1 MKLQKMNDHI
11 LPSSEMSKTNKPTE
25 FKCSFFYFEWLL
37 DRICDKSHPKERYR
51 SLLENLWIREYYP
64 IIFLDQNRVSDGLTL
79 RSEFNSLKRIP
90 TVNKLSPDEL
100 SQPCT
105 VLETLIALSIRIER
119 DILTDDIGDRTSVWF
134 WTMMENM
141 ELDIMD
147 ERRYDEYYVNTV
159 VDKFLNR
166 HYGPNGEGGPFY
178 IPYSMKDL
186 REVEL
191 WMQAMWYI
199 TANLT

>member
-1 MKLQKMNDHI
+1 MRDHI
-11 LPSSEMSKTNKPTE
+11 LPSLEMPRNSKKSEYSY
-25 FKCSFFYFEWLL
+25 SFLYFEWLL
-37 DRICDKSHPKERYR
+37 DKICDKSHPKDKFR
-51 SLLENLWIREYYP
+51 SLLENLWTREYYP
-64 IIFLDQNRVSDGLTL
+64 IIFLDKNRVSDGLTL
-79 RSEFNSLKRIP
+79 RTEFNNLKRVPIG
-90 TVNKLSPDEL
+90 NKLSPDEL

-105 VLETLIALSIRIER
+105 VLEALTALCIRIER
-119 DILTDDIGDRTSVWF
+119 DILCDDIGDRTSVWF
-134 WTMMENM
+134 WTIMENM
-141 ELDIMD
+141 ELDVMD

-159 VDKFLNR
+159 IDKFLNR

>member
-1 MKLQKMNDHI
+1 MRDLIQ
-11 LPSSEMSKTNKPTE
+11 PSLVMVRNKPKSE
-25 FKCSFFYFEWLL
+25 FRCSFFYFEWLL
-37 DRICDKSHPKERYR
+37 DRICDHSHPKEKFR
-51 SLLENLWIREYYP
+51 SLLETLWMREYYP
-64 IIFLDQNRVSDGLTL
+64 IIFLDKNRVSDGLTL
-79 RSEFNSLKRIP
+79 RTEFNSLRRIP
-90 TVNKLSPDEL
+90 AGNKLSPDEL

-105 VLETLIALSIRIER
+105 VLEALIALSVRIER
-119 DILTDDIGDRTSVWF
+119 DILCDDIGDRTSVWF

-141 ELDIMD
+141 ELDVMD